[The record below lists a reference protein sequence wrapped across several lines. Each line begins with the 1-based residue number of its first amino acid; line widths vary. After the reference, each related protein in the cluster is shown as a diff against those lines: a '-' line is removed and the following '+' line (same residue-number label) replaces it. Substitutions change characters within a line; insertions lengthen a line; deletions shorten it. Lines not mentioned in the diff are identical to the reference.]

1 MSMEEADMACTCS
14 SNSLSCCG
22 CCGGLA
28 QQTPQTIDNRPGL
41 SALAYRVGTYAQFND
56 TLLARIASS
65 RQPSLAG
72 LRTRDPNDFTI
83 ALLDAFSVMADVLT
97 FYSERIANEAY
108 LRTAT
113 ERMSIR
119 ELANLVGYRMSPG
132 VAAVAYLAFT
142 IDPSAGAFGT
152 ALTAPVNAQVVPEP
166 APSIVVPAGTRVQ
179 SIPGPGEKPQA
190 FETIEQINVRPEW
203 NAMSPRLS
211 QPQQVGQSA
220 TAIILS
226 GTASN
231 LKNGDRLLILPGDD
245 PANATVTTVLSVNP
259 AADGKTTEVD
269 LQGWAPPPPQRYTP
283 STFTDIPAG
292 SLTRGSLADLQA
304 VADIPT
310 AAALLAGPNF
320 ANWWDAGDIVAAAQ
334 ANQWPL
340 DELTATIDQLVAAQ
354 NAAAGGS
361 IYVFRQSAAPF
372 GYNAPNYYSLPPA
385 LRFPTLFE
393 ATFPT
398 SPTTVWEQIPAAYPT
413 PWDPDSTGA
422 GGFTL
427 DQWGKDSS
435 GNYYL
440 YLDSPY
446 SQIVP
451 GSYVWLAADSQ
462 SSGPLPSPQAAAVVT
477 NSTVNHG
484 QFSASGKVSQLT
496 VRPAG
501 GTLGAFP
508 LRTTAI
514 LCQSEALP
522 LAEVPIGDPLDVT
535 QSAGVIALDGAYLG
549 LLAGQSVIL
558 SGQTIV
564 NGVPGPVAAEV
575 CTLQQVQLVN
585 GFTIITLAKSL
596 SNVYQRFTVKI
607 NANVAEATH
616 GQTITELLGSGD
628 GTQTFQA
635 FTLHQSPLTYIP
647 AAGTTGAAST
657 LEVYVDG
664 VLWTE
669 VPFFYGHGPG
679 ERVYVTAQD
688 DAGVT
693 TLTFGDGITGS
704 RLPTGTAN
712 VKATYRY
719 GIGVQGMVR
728 ANQLSQFL
736 SRPLGVR
743 GVNNPLPAAGGADAE
758 DLDSGR
764 GRATL
769 AIMTLDRVVSVQ
781 DYQDFAK
788 AYVGISKALATWTWD
803 GQQRVLVLTI
813 AGANGPIADDD
824 PVLTNLP
831 AAIGARSEPGVSLA
845 LFPYSATYFTL
856 SATVIAAADRQI
868 ADVQAAV
875 ETVLRADFGFAAR
888 DFGQPVYQSEVV
900 AVIQDVD
907 GVVDVTVSLYASD
920 DLSTP
925 LTQIAAAVP
934 QTGGRNAIFPAQLL
948 TLDPGPL
955 DIKVTQ

>member
-1 MSMEEADMACTCS
+1 MACACS

-22 CCGGLA
+22 CCEGLA

-41 SALAYRVGTYAQFND
+41 SAIAYRVGTWAQFNN
-56 TLLARIASS
+56 TLLARIALS

-72 LRTRDPNDFTI
+72 LRTRDPNDFSI

-113 ERMSIR
+113 ERVSIR

-152 ALTAPVNAQVVPEP
+152 ALTAPVNAQVVPEQV
-166 APSIVVPAGTRVQ
+166 PSIIVPAGTRVQ

-190 FETIEQINVRPEW
+190 FETLATISARPEW

-211 QPQQVGQSA
+211 QPQQVGQGA
-220 TAIILS
+220 RAIILS
-226 GTASN
+226 GTTSN
-231 LKNGDRLLILPGDD
+231 LKNGDRLLILPGND
-245 PANATVTTVLSVNP
+245 PTQASVTTVLSANP

-269 LQGWAPPPPQRYTP
+269 LQGWTAPPPAQYTP
-283 STFTDIPAG
+283 STFSDIPGG
-292 SLTRGSLADLQA
+292 SLTRGSLAALQA

-310 AAALLAGPNF
+310 AAALLAGPNS

-340 DELTATIDQLVAAQ
+340 DELTTTIDQLVAAQ
-354 NAAAGGS
+354 TTAAGGS
-361 IYVFRQSAAPF
+361 IHVFRQSAAPF
-372 GYNAPNYYSLPPA
+372 GYNAPNYFSLPPA
-385 LRFPTLFE
+385 LRFPSLFE

-398 SPTTVWEQIPAAYPT
+398 SPTTVWEQIPAAYPNA
-413 PWDPDSTGA
+413 WDPDPTSGT

-427 DQWGKDSS
+427 DQWGTDSS

-446 SQIVP
+446 PQIVR

-462 SSGPLPSPQAAAVVT
+462 SGGTPAPQAAAVFT
-477 NSTVNHG
+477 NKTVNHS

-496 VRPAG
+496 VQPAG
-501 GTLGAFP
+501 GKLNAYP
-508 LRTTAI
+508 LRKTAI
-514 LCQSEALP
+514 LCQSELLP
-522 LAEVPIGDPLDVT
+522 LAEVPIGDPLDT
-535 QSAGVIALDGAYLG
+535 TKSAGMIALDGAYLG
-549 LLAGQSVIL
+549 LLARQSVIL

-585 GFTIITLAKSL
+585 GFTVITLAKSL
-596 SNVYQRFTVKI
+596 SNVYQRATVKI

-616 GQTITELLGSGD
+616 GQTIAEMLGSGD
-628 GTQTFQA
+628 GTQTFQV

-647 AAGTTGAAST
+647 AAGTTGAEST

-664 VLWTE
+664 LLWTE
-669 VPFFYGHGPG
+669 VPFFYGHGPA
-679 ERVYVTAQD
+679 EHIYVTSQD

-693 TLTFGDGITGS
+693 TITFGDGITGS

-728 ANQLSQFL
+728 ANQLSQL
-736 SRPLGVR
+736 MSRPLGVR

-764 GRATL
+764 DRATL

-788 AYVGISKALATWTWD
+788 AYVGISKALATWTWN

-831 AAIGARSEPGVSLA
+831 SAIAARSEPDVSLV
-845 LFPYSATYFTL
+845 LFRYAATYFTL
-856 SATVIAAADRQI
+856 SATVTAAADRQI
-868 ADVQAAV
+868 ADIETAV
-875 ETVLRADFGFAAR
+875 ETALRTAFGFSAR
-888 DFGQPVYQSEVV
+888 DFGQPVFQSEVI
-900 AVIQDVD
+900 AVIQDVN
-907 GVVDVTVSLYASD
+907 GVVDVTLKLYASD

-948 TLDPGPL
+948 TLDPGPV